1 MPKTNRTRSLLVA
14 VAAVVLTA
22 SVGLGLHAAGAIA
35 PVRAKDAT
43 ITIVDF
49 EFQPKTITINQ
60 HETVTWTNTANQKH
74 TVTADD
80 GTSFDSGVLSH
91 GDVFGNVFET
101 AGTFTYHCSIHSQMT
116 GTIIVKAVA
125 VTPTPSGSQPPTPP
139 PGTLPPNFKT
149 PVPAITPEP
158 TATPTATPAPTPA
171 GTDGTDGTA
180 SGSTTP
186 LVIGA
191 LVVVAVVAVALLAAW
206 LRRRPT

>member
-1 MPKTNRTRSLLVA
+1 MRKTDRARILLVA

-80 GTSFDSGVLSH
+80 GTSFDSGELSH
-91 GDVFGNVFET
+91 GDVFGNVFDV
-101 AGTFTYHCSIHSQMT
+101 AGSCRFPRQT
-116 GTIIVKAVA
+116 
-125 VTPTPSGSQPPTPP
+125 
-139 PGTLPPNFKT
+139 
-149 PVPAITPEP
+149 
-158 TATPTATPAPTPA
+158 
-171 GTDGTDGTA
+171 
-180 SGSTTP
+180 
-186 LVIGA
+186 
-191 LVVVAVVAVALLAAW
+191 
-206 LRRRPT
+206 

>member
-1 MPKTNRTRSLLVA
+1 MRKTDRTRTLLVA

-49 EFQPKTITINQ
+49 AFQPKTITINQ
-60 HETVTWTNTANQKH
+60 HETVTWTNTANQNH

-80 GTSFDSGVLSH
+80 GSFDSGPLSH
-91 GDVFGNVFET
+91 GDVFGNVFDV
-101 AGTFTYHCSIHSQMT
+101 AGTFKYHCSIHPNMQ

-125 VTPTPSGSQPPTPP
+125 ATPTPSGSQPPTPP

-149 PVPAITPEP
+149 PVPVITLEP

-171 GTDGTDGTA
+171 ATGGTGGTTSDSTA
-180 SGSTTP
+180 P
-186 LVIGA
+186 LVIGV
-191 LVVVAVVAVALLAAW
+191 LVVVAVAAVGLLAAW
-206 LRRRPT
+206 RRRRPT

>member
-1 MPKTNRTRSLLVA
+1 MPKTDRTRTLLVA

-22 SVGLGLHAAGAIA
+22 SVGLGLHAAGAIG

-60 HETVTWTNTANQKH
+60 HETVTWTNTANQNH

-80 GTSFDSGVLSH
+80 GTSFDSGALSH
-91 GDVFGNVFET
+91 GDVFGNVFDT
-101 AGTFTYHCSIHSQMT
+101 AGTFKYHCSIHPQMT
-116 GTIIVKAVA
+116 GTVIVKAVA
-125 VTPTPSGSQPPTPP
+125 ATPTPSGSQPPTPP

-149 PVPAITPEP
+149 PVPVVTPEP

-171 GTDGTDGTA
+171 ATEGTEGTA
-180 SGSTTP
+180 SDSTAP
-186 LVIGA
+186 LAIAA
-191 LVVVAVVAVALLAAW
+191 LVVVAVVAVALVAAW
-206 LRRRPT
+206 RRRRPT